1 MIFILLRNYLI
12 SKITHQ
18 WSLLH
23 KEISKLLFQYGL
35 HWWFYEH
42 QNHNQS
48 HSNQWRSAYQLIHK
62 LFYCEVWEMVHVCM
76 CVCVCVCVWRNVLS
90 TFVRKKKS
98 DKDTFRDPMFGL
110 TDHYFNMRRMTKEF
124 HTEIRYVT
132 IRNSETSSCSTN
144 FTLISLIFWEQI
156 FKCMDHTYMY

>member
-76 CVCVCVCVWRNVLS
+76 CVCVCVCEEMSSAHSYVKRNLIKTHLGTQCLGWLIIILTCVEWP
-90 TFVRKKKS
+90 KS
-98 DKDTFRDPMFGL
+98 
-110 TDHYFNMRRMTKEF
+110 
-124 HTEIRYVT
+124 
-132 IRNSETSSCSTN
+132 
-144 FTLISLIFWEQI
+144 FTLKSGMWLSEILRLPHALQISL
-156 FKCMDHTYMY
+156 